1 MAYSSCSMAVYEMNQ
16 VLNIEIE
23 EQGKK
28 NKPTALS
35 FWPKLGGK
43 HEACKIPNDGM
54 IKPYGCFRK
63 AWIFLKQLTAIIFT
77 LVLPFSVIFLESER
91 FFHDLVYVLPHSLPS
106 LEDPRNSLLLQK
118 YLVNEISCIPN
129 HRAKFY
135 IRECNTKLS
144 S

>member
-1 MAYSSCSMAVYEMNQ
+1 MSWYVNYISIKLTHHEIHLLKAVKKEM
-16 VLNIEIE
+16 
-23 EQGKK
+23 QGL
-28 NKPTALS
+28 P
-35 FWPKLGGK
+35 
-43 HEACKIPNDGM
+43 CDGT